1 MANAVAV
8 PYPMFL
14 SAFRQVYCH
23 EIYHHLR
30 NHRQVVPP
38 LSSRRR
44 PRQQHSQATI
54 LCPTSRDEQTAED
67 TVLAKTSINAMT
79 NGKLYYALGWSTSIP
94 PPAPPSPS
102 TALMA

>member
-8 PYPMFL
+8 LFPMFL

-23 EIYHHLR
+23 EIYHYLR

-44 PRQQHSQATI
+44 PRQQHSQAAI
-54 LCPTSRDEQTAED
+54 SCPTSGDKQTAED
-67 TVLAKTSINAMT
+67 ILLAMRSRKVPCLSMQ
-79 NGKLYYALGWSTSIP
+79 
-94 PPAPPSPS
+94 
-102 TALMA
+102 